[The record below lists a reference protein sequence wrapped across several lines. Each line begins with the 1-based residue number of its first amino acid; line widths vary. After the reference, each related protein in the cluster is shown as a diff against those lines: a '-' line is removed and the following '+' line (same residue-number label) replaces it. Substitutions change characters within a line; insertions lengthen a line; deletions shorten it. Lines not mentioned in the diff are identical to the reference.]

1 MADRNHRA
9 AQPPGSRP
17 WHNAASPRA
26 ASGRRTII
34 RRLSIG
40 YLLVLLAFSL
50 PPSAGA
56 EPRPLVA
63 GTPIRLPLVEGK
75 DIRFTHLST
84 EQGLSENRVDH
95 MLQDRQGFIWIG
107 TLNGLNRYDGYRFKT
122 YKPVP
127 DNPNSL
133 GGLRVFAVFEDRSG
147 ILWIGV
153 DQELDRFDP
162 VTETFTRFRADPD
175 NPDGPSGYLEHM
187 TQDRDGMLW
196 LATRNGLDRLDPAS
210 GRFTHYRNDP
220 HDPHSLT
227 SNDVRFVL
235 EDRQGTLWIAAGAG
249 LDAFDRRTGR
259 VLRHY
264 PSSQQPPLDRIL
276 EDRSGLLWLS
286 ATRGGGLASLDRET
300 GVFTRYTWFE
310 GWPGTPGLRGCAAI
324 HEDQHGMLWL
334 ATKPDGLVRFDR
346 ARRLFTRYRNN
357 PADPTSL
364 NNDDALS
371 LLEDREGGVWVGT
384 NGGGV
389 NRFPSAPSPF
399 TVYRKEPGN
408 PNSLDE
414 KNVVSVF
421 EDSRGILWI
430 GTISQLNRLDRKTG
444 RYTLYRHDPANSES
458 ITSGVVRATVEDRAG
473 FLWFGTWGGG
483 LNRFDRRTGRF
494 KAYRHDPADAASL
507 SHDYILSLLIDHE
520 GSLWAG
526 TDDGLNR
533 LDARTGRFTHFRSK
547 SGSIESRWYPVLAE
561 GADGSIWMGTYTR
574 GLQRLDVRTGEI
586 AAYKYDPK
594 VRSSLSNNQVHA
606 LCVDHAGTLWV
617 GTQNGL
623 DRFDR
628 TTGKFT
634 TFGERDGLPNNAVEG
649 ILEDSAGN
657 LWLSTSIGLSRFD
670 PRARTFRNYF
680 SEDGLADNEFND
692 FSVYY
697 KSPSGEMFFGGVN
710 GVTAFYPERVVDRP
724 FVPPV
729 VLTDFRLFND
739 PVPVGGRSPLK
750 KSISYS
756 DSLTLSHAQ
765 NIFTLEFS
773 ALSFASP
780 TRIRYRYRL
789 EELETHWNEASPT
802 RRIVTYT
809 TLPAGEYRFRVQS
822 KDNRGGWSEPGLTLA
837 IRVLPAWWNAWQF
850 KTMVGASF
858 ALFLWLGHE
867 LRVRQLARQFNM
879 RLEER
884 VGERTRIARDLHDTL
899 LQSFHA
905 ILLHLQIVSNEL
917 PGGKTKER
925 LDSVIDQA
933 AQAIVEGRDAVQGL
947 RRSTVE
953 ASELGL
959 PIKTL
964 GEELAASD
972 SRGPACTVRVEGTPR
987 NLHPVIRDEVYRI
1000 GGEAMRNAFRHAQA
1014 RRVEVEIRYDDR
1026 QFRLRVRDDGK
1037 GIDPAIL
1044 SGQGS
1049 EGHYGLRG
1057 MRERATLTGG
1067 ELAVW
1072 SEVDAGTAVELR
1084 VPARIAYARAPRT
1097 PWSLRV
1103 LGRKGKA

>member
-1 MADRNHRA
+1 M
-9 AQPPGSRP
+9 
-17 WHNAASPRA
+17 
-26 ASGRRTII
+26 
-34 RRLSIG
+34 
-40 YLLVLLAFSL
+40 
-50 PPSAGA
+50 
-56 EPRPLVA
+56 
-63 GTPIRLPLVEGK
+63 EGK

-84 EQGLSENRVDH
+84 EQGLSQSRVDH
-95 MLQDRQGFIWIG
+95 MLQDRRGFIWIG
-107 TLNGLNRYDGYRFKT
+107 TLNGLNRYDGYHFKI

-127 DNPNSL
+127 NNPNSL
-133 GGLRVFAVFEDRSG
+133 GGLRVFAVLEDRSG

-162 VTETFTRFRADPD
+162 ATETFTHFRADPD
-175 NPDGPSGYLEHM
+175 NRDSPSGYLEHM

-220 HDPHSLT
+220 NDPHSLT

-249 LDAFDRRTGR
+249 IDAFDRRTGR

-264 PSSQQPPLDRIL
+264 PSSEQPPLDRMF
-276 EDRSGLLWLS
+276 EDRSGMLWVS
-286 ATRGGGLASLDRET
+286 ATRGGGLASLDRKT
-300 GVFTRYTWFE
+300 GVFTRYIWFE

-324 HEDQHGMLWL
+324 HEDQDGMIWL

-357 PADPTSL
+357 PGDPTSL
-364 NNDDALS
+364 NNDNALS
-371 LLEDREGGVWVGT
+371 LLEDREAGVWVGT
-384 NGGGV
+384 DGSGV
-389 NRFPSAPSPF
+389 SRFPSEPSPF

-414 KNVVSVF
+414 ENVASVF
-421 EDSRGILWI
+421 EDSKGILWI
-430 GTISQLNRLDRKTG
+430 GTISQLNRLDRTTG
-444 RYTLYRHDPANSES
+444 RYTLYPHDPANPGS
-458 ITSGVVRATVEDRAG
+458 IATGVVRATVEDRAG
-473 FLWFGTWGGG
+473 YLWFGTWGGG
-483 LNRFDRRTGRF
+483 LNRFDRRTGQF

-507 SHDYILSLLIDHE
+507 SHDYVLSLLIDHE
-520 GSLWAG
+520 GNLWTG
-526 TDDGLNR
+526 TDGGLDR
-533 LDARTGRFTHFRSK
+533 LDARTGRFTHLGAK
-547 SGSIESRWYPVLAE
+547 GGSMESRWYPVLAE
-561 GADGSIWMGTYTR
+561 GADGSIWMGTYTQ

-586 AAYKYDPK
+586 VDYKYSPQ
-594 VRSSLSNNQVHA
+594 VSGSLSNNQVHA
-606 LCVDHAGTLWV
+606 LCVDHAATLWV
-617 GTQNGL
+617 GTQGGL

-628 TTGKFT
+628 NTGKFT
-634 TFGERDGLPNNAVEG
+634 TFGEADGLPNNAVEG

-657 LWLSTSIGLSRFD
+657 LWLSTSNGLSRFD
-670 PRARTFRNYF
+670 PRTRTFRNYF

-789 EELETHWNEASPT
+789 EGLETHWNEASPT
-802 RRIVTYT
+802 HRVVTYT

-822 KDNRGGWSEPGLTLA
+822 KDNRGSWSEPGLTLA

-850 KTMVGASF
+850 RTMAGALF
-858 ALFLWLGHE
+858 ALSLWLGHE
-867 LRVRQLARQFNM
+867 LRVRQLAQQFSI

-884 VGERTRIARDLHDTL
+884 VGERTRIARELHDTL
-899 LQSFHA
+899 LQGAQGVLLRFQTVSELLPERPTEAKAKLDRA
-905 ILLHLQIVSNEL
+905 IEQTADFITE
-917 PGGKTKER
+917 
-925 LDSVIDQA
+925 A
-933 AQAIVEGRDAVQGL
+933 RDEVQGL
-947 RRSTVE
+947 RDSTIQTNDL
-953 ASELGL
+953 ALAINS
-959 PIKTL
+959 L
-964 GEELAASD
+964 GEGLANDFATH
-972 SRGPACTVRVEGTPR
+972 GPVTFHVAVEGESR
-987 NLHPVIRDEVYRI
+987 DLHPVVRDEIYKTAT
-1000 GGEAMRNAFRHAQA
+1000 EALRNAFRHARA
-1014 RRVEVEIRYDDR
+1014 RRIEVELHYDNE
-1026 QFRLRVRDDGK
+1026 QFRLRMRDDGR
-1037 GIDPAIL
+1037 GIDRAVL
-1044 SGQGS
+1044 SGQAS
-1049 EGHYGLRG
+1049 EGHYGLPG
-1057 MRERATLTGG
+1057 LRERAALIGG
-1067 ELAVW
+1067 KLDVW
-1072 SEVDAGTAVELR
+1072 SEVDSGTEVELR
-1084 VPARIAYARAPRT
+1084 VPARTAYAPARRSSW
-1097 PWSLRV
+1097 WSRNLA
-1103 LGRKGKA
+1103 RKAKA